1 MSDAVKR
8 TPDQEKAVTLSGSDL
23 LVSASAGS
31 GKTKVLVDRII
42 HRLINDPTASLS
54 KMLIVTFTNAATAEM
69 KLKIEDK
76 LRDQLAEAGALTTA
90 QRQHL
95 AKEVAQVSAANI
107 MTLDAFSKQVVDHY
121 YYVIDLDPGYR
132 MMTDESEVLLFKTRV
147 WEDLRANI
155 MSQPDRR
162 TAFATLA
169 ANFTTK
175 ATRDGLQDVV
185 FALYDYAMTTKDP
198 AGYLGNIAAA
208 YGDRDEAWMTDVW
221 AAAKPIIAQNARLLE
236 EAAKL
241 VQGDAL
247 MAPWHD
253 SLAQTTA
260 CVQAL
265 LALAQPSYR
274 TAYDAYH
281 ALTYPGWKVS
291 TAKKF
296 ADVKA
301 TIAEAKAL
309 RDQAKAALDDLSG
322 WFEIAPADLE
332 AAMPQAMAMAQTL
345 QDTMLEYDRA
355 MQAEKTARRV
365 QTFGDIAQN
374 ALRILNSP
382 LEDGGGHTVGDHY
395 QDQFQEVLVDEYQ
408 DINPLQDALL
418 DAVSKPAPGNRFMV
432 GDMKQSIYGF
442 RLADPQK
449 FLARYHQYSQ
459 TGADGQL
466 VTLNQNFRSTDNV
479 LAFTN
484 LVFTQIMDQALGD
497 IDYTE
502 AERLHE
508 NQGYD
513 YQTAAGQTKAY
524 RLNTEFLLEVQAAPD
539 DQSSA
544 EAAATDDTDESGDD
558 LSVSQARMVAAK
570 IKALTAPDSDARLY
584 TKAEHGDRASHER
597 RVQYSDITL
606 LTRSRTNN
614 LTLQQVFAEADIPV
628 VITKTQNFFKTTEL
642 MVMLSLLRI
651 IDNPKQEIPLT
662 AVLRS
667 PIVGLDANDLA
678 RIRIS
683 AKGPYD
689 EAVFGYAQRPASADP
704 DENRLQT
711 KLASFTALLD
721 ELRVFAR
728 THELS
733 ALIWHIYEETGF
745 LDIVGSQAGGRQRQA
760 NLRALAKRA
769 ADYEKGGFKGLF
781 AFVQFIETMQ
791 KQDKDLSQPVSLAAN
806 VNAVQ
811 LMTIHN
817 SKGLQFPIVFL
828 LDTQKAFNTSDL
840 SGAAILAQAPA
851 EQAGGPKRELVGLK
865 WRDPQ
870 TFVEYQ
876 LPQWQLAKDQKK
888 KQLWTEEMRLLYVA
902 LTRAEQQLFIV
913 GTAKTPQGKLL
924 TQEQL
929 ETSWLSKAEGAA
941 GDVLPAATRLS
952 AQSLLDWLGMAMA
965 RAGVLTQGGAAK
977 ASLAQ
982 DAEKAAIKF
991 DYQVKPARD
1000 EAESTGLQEPAQAL
1014 PAHFD
1019 QALTDWLDFT
1029 YADQRAATMTGFQSV
1044 TELKRMF
1051 EDPDVVDAQDSSP
1064 SRRGRRMTGDF
1075 AQPAFLQQ
1083 KNGAGAAAVGTATH
1097 LLLQQVP
1104 LTGPHDEAT
1113 LAQLADSLA
1122 SQQLITPAVRRAM
1135 RLDRVAAFFQTAL
1148 GKRLVAEPANVH
1160 REQAFS
1166 LLWPAADFPQAA
1178 GEQPQSGELEGDVLV
1193 HGVIDG
1199 FIEEPDGITL
1209 FDYKTDHIG
1218 DHLHDVIERYQGQ
1231 LEVYAEALTL
1241 MSGKPVRHRYLV
1253 LLETGDVH
1261 EVAAAKHAQR

>member
-1 MSDAVKR
+1 MTETVKR
-8 TPDQEKAVTLSGSDL
+8 TPDQEQAVTLRGSDL

-42 HRLINDPTASLS
+42 HRLTTDPAASLS

-69 KLKIEDK
+69 KLKIETK
-76 LRDQLAEAGALTTA
+76 LRERLAAGNLTPT

-95 AKEVAQVSAANI
+95 ATEVAQASAANI

-147 WEDLRANI
+147 WQDLRANI
-155 MSQPDRR
+155 MSHPDKAA
-162 TAFATLA
+162 AFETLA
-169 ANFTTK
+169 ANFATK

-198 AGYLGNIAAA
+198 QAYLAQIAAA
-208 YGDRDEAWMTDVW
+208 YDDRDESWMTDVW
-221 AAAKPIIAQNARLLE
+221 AAAKPVIAQSQQQL
-236 EAAKL
+236 EAASRL
-241 VQGDAL
+241 VAGDPL
-247 MAPWHD
+247 MAPWQA
-253 SLAQTTA
+253 SLDQTKTA
-260 CVQAL
+260 VAAL
-265 LALAQPSYR
+265 LALVQPTYQG
-274 TAYDAYH
+274 AYEAYH
-281 ALTYPGWKVS
+281 AVTYPSWKVS

-296 ADVKA
+296 AEVKP
-301 TIAEAKAL
+301 TIADAKRL
-309 RDQAKAALDDLSG
+309 RDQAKTALDDLAS
-322 WFEIAPADLE
+322 WFEILPADLE
-332 AAMPQAMAMAQTL
+332 AAMPKALAVAQTL
-345 QDTMLEYDRA
+345 QATMLEYDRA
-355 MQAEKTARRV
+355 MRAEKAARRV

-374 ALRILNSP
+374 ALQILNAP
-382 LEDGGGHTVGDHY
+382 LNEGSAQTVGDHY
-395 QDQFQEVLVDEYQ
+395 KHQFQEVLIDEYQ

-418 DAVSKPAPGNRFMV
+418 DAVSTTDPGDRFMV

-449 FLARYHQYSQ
+449 FLTRYHQYSQ
-459 TGADGQL
+459 PDAAGRL
-466 VTLNQNFRSTDNV
+466 VTLNQNFRSTSNV

-484 LVFTQIMDQALGD
+484 LVFTQIMDRALGD
-497 IDYTE
+497 IDYTD

-513 YQTAAGQTKAY
+513 YQTATGETQAY
-524 RLNTEFLLEVQAAPD
+524 HLPTEFLLAVQAPA
-539 DQSSA
+539 A
-544 EAAATDDTDESGDD
+544 EAQSAAEPAADEGEDDD

-570 IKALTAPDSDARLY
+570 IKALTAEGSSARLY
-584 TKAEHGDRASHER
+584 TKAAGADLTSHQR
-597 RVQYSDITL
+597 PVKYSDITL

-614 LTLQQVFAEADIPV
+614 LTLQQVFAEADIPIV
-628 VITKTQNFFKTTEL
+628 VTKTQNFFKTTEL

-678 RIRIS
+678 RIRIA

-689 EAVFGYAQRPASADP
+689 EACFSYAQRADSSVPA
-704 DENRLQT
+704 ENALRDKLVGFTRL
-711 KLASFTALLD
+711 LE
-721 ELRVFAR
+721 ELRVYAR

-745 LDIVGSQAGGRQRQA
+745 LDIVGSQTGGRQRQA

-840 SGAAILAQAPA
+840 SGAAILAQSPSA
-851 EQAGGPKRELVGLK
+851 EAGGPKRELVGLK

-888 KQLWTEEMRLLYVA
+888 KQLWAEEMRLLYVA

-913 GTAKTPQGKLL
+913 GTAKSPKGKLL
-924 TQEQL
+924 TQEEL
-929 ETSWLSKAEGAA
+929 ATSWLKKVEGAER
-941 GDVLPAATRLS
+941 DVLPVATRLG
-952 AQSLLDWLGMAMA
+952 AQSVLDWLGMAMA
-965 RAGVLTQGGAAK
+965 RAGVLDGGAPK

-982 DAEKAAIKF
+982 DAEKADVKF
-991 DYQVKPARD
+991 DCQVDPQLPESASQTP
-1000 EAESTGLQEPAQAL
+1000 EAASEAL
-1014 PAHFD
+1014 PAGFT
-1019 QALTDWLDFT
+1019 QALDDWLAFD
-1029 YADQRAATMTGFQSV
+1029 YADQAAATTTGFQSV

-1051 EDPDVVDAQDSSP
+1051 EDPDVSDAQDSSP
-1064 SRRGRRMTGDF
+1064 RSQGSRLTADF
-1075 AQPAFLQQ
+1075 AKPTFLETHDRAS
-1083 KNGAGAAAVGTATH
+1083 GAAVGTATH

-1104 LTGPHDEAT
+1104 LAGPHDEDT
-1113 LAQLADSLA
+1113 LAALADTLA
-1122 SQQLITPAVRRAM
+1122 EKRLITPAVRQAM
-1135 RLDRVAAFFQTAL
+1135 RLDRVAAFFKTAL
-1148 GKRLVAEPANVH
+1148 GRKLTAAPDKVH

-1166 LLWPAADFPQAA
+1166 LLWPAADFPQPAQA
-1178 GEQPQSGELEGDVLV
+1178 QKRTGHLEGDVLV

-1199 FIEEPDGITL
+1199 FIEEPTGITL

-1218 DHLHDVIERYQGQ
+1218 NQLAAVVDRYQGQ
-1231 LEVYAEALTL
+1231 LEVYARALTL
-1241 MSGKPVRHRYLV
+1241 MTHQPVLHRYLV

-1261 EVAAAKHAQR
+1261 EVPAAKRTPQ